1 MKNSIAILEVNRKTF
16 YSFLENYSVE
26 QLNKI
31 PEGFSNN
38 IIWNIGHIIVVQQM
52 LVYNL
57 SGLPMMVSEE
67 MVNKYRKGTAPQGD
81 VSQEEINEIKA
92 LLFTTLEQTKKDFL
106 NDIFKNFNEFTTM
119 TGFNVDSAKTALE
132 FNNFHEGV
140 HLGIIL
146 SLKKFI

>member
-1 MKNSIAILEVNRKTF
+1 MKNTISLLETNRNAFKF
-16 YSFLENYSVE
+16 FLENYSLA

-38 IIWNIGHIIVVQQM
+38 IIWNIGHIVVVQQM

-92 LLFTTLEQTKKDFL
+92 LLFSTLEQTKKDFE
-106 NDIFKNFNEFTTM
+106 NEIFENFNEFKTM
-119 TGFNVDSAKTALE
+119 TGFVIESAKTALE

>member
-1 MKNSIAILEVNRKTF
+1 MKNTISLLETNRNAFKF
-16 YSFLENYSVE
+16 FLENYSLA

-38 IIWNIGHIIVVQQM
+38 IIWNIGHIVVVQQM

-92 LLFTTLEQTKKDFL
+92 LLFSTLEQTKKDFE
-106 NDIFKNFNEFTTM
+106 NDIFKNFNEFKTM
-119 TGFNVDSAKTALE
+119 TGFVIESAKTALE